1 MKKCFVC
8 VSYSYTAAKLQI
20 IFLKM
25 KFLCSKNAILCYLVG
40 STHKSPPHYV
50 LFSLF
55 LSSFPCLFF
64 LFSKIA
70 NRFLLFLKTHF
81 ARPF

>member
-25 KFLCSKNAILCYLVG
+25 KFLCSKNAI
-40 STHKSPPHYV
+40 
-50 LFSLF
+50 
-55 LSSFPCLFF
+55 PCLFF